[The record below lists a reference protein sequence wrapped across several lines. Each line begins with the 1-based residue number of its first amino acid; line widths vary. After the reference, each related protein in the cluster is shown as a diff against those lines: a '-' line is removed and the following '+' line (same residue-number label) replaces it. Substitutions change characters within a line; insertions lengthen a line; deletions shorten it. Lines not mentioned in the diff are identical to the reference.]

1 MQQTIYKS
9 LGCIKKKMKR
19 ILVTGATGNIGL
31 EVVHYLS
38 ELNSDSEILAAVR
51 NIDKAKKTFKNYP
64 NLHYRKFDFENES
77 TFSEAFDQVD
87 ILFLLRPPHISDVEE
102 VFRPLLNSAEENGI
116 NKVVFLSVQGA
127 EKSKVIP
134 HNKIE
139 RLVQELQ
146 FDYIFVRPSYF
157 MQNLTTTLL
166 PEILTKKSITLPS
179 GKAKFNWID
188 VKDIGE
194 STATLIAKFE
204 NYQNQAYEITG
215 TENKNFGD
223 VADLMTD
230 ITGERIR
237 FNSINP
243 ISFYF
248 RKKKEGLNG
257 GFAMVMTI
265 LHFLP
270 RLQAEPKISDN
281 YQKLTGKVPTTL
293 QEFIERE
300 KEKITTPQQRL

>member
-1 MQQTIYKS
+1 
-9 LGCIKKKMKR
+9 MKR

-38 ELNSDSEILAAVR
+38 ELDSDSEILAAVR
-51 NIDKAKKTFKNYP
+51 NIEKAKKTFKNYP
-64 NLHYRKFDFENES
+64 HLHYRKFDFENES
-77 TFSEAFDQVD
+77 TYSEAFDQID
-87 ILFLLRPPHISDVEE
+87 ILFLLRPPHISDVEK
-102 VFRPLLNSAEENGI
+102 VFRPLLNSAKENGI

-134 HNKIE
+134 HSKIE
-139 RLVQELQ
+139 RFVQKLQ

-157 MQNLTTTLL
+157 MQNLTTTFL
-166 PEILTKKSITLPS
+166 PEILTKKSISLPS

-188 VKDIGE
+188 VKNIGE

-215 TENKNFGD
+215 NENKNFGD
-223 VADLMTD
+223 VADLITD

-237 FNSINP
+237 FKRINP

-270 RLQAEPKISDN
+270 RLQAEPQISDN

-300 KEKITTPQQRL
+300 KEKITRPQSSRRPRP

>member
-1 MQQTIYKS
+1 
-9 LGCIKKKMKR
+9 MKR
-19 ILVTGATGNIGL
+19 ILVTGATGNVGL
-31 EVVHYLS
+31 EVVHFLS
-38 ELNSDSEILAAVR
+38 ELNSDFAIFAAVR
-51 NIDKAKKTFKNYP
+51 NIEKAKETFKNYP
-64 NLHYRKFDFENES
+64 DLLYRQFDFENES
-77 TFSEAFDQVD
+77 TYTVAFKQID
-87 ILFLLRPPHISDVEE
+87 ILFLLRPPHISDVEN
-102 VFRPLLNSAEENGI
+102 VFRPLLNSARKNGI
-116 NKVVFLSVQGA
+116 NSIVFLSVQGA

-139 RLVQELQ
+139 RLIQELG
-146 FDYIFVRPSYF
+146 FSSIFVRPSYF

-166 PEILTKKSITLPS
+166 PEILIKRNITLPS

-188 VKDIGE
+188 VKNIGE
-194 STATLIAKFE
+194 ATAILIANFKT
-204 NYQNQAYEITG
+204 YQNQAYEITG

-223 VADLMTD
+223 VAGLITY
-230 ITGERIR
+230 ITGERIK

-248 RKKKEGLNG
+248 RKKIEGLNG
-257 GFAMVMTI
+257 GFALVMTI

-281 YQKLTGKVPTTL
+281 YQKLTGKTPTTL

-300 KEKITTPQQRL
+300 KEKITTPQ